1 MIHFALKLMLEMIG
15 FTLFFLQ
22 SFNKVVY
29 KKNTKSLYK
38 VNKTRKLLKL
48 MVNRGS
54 DSLCF
59 EINARNDATA
69 VHTDLVQKIFVRK
82 ALLKKLLWL

>member
-1 MIHFALKLMLEMIG
+1 
-15 FTLFFLQ
+15 
-22 SFNKVVY
+22 
-29 KKNTKSLYK
+29 
-38 VNKTRKLLKL
+38 